1 MLSREHRPRV
11 NHAAGQIGAR
21 LLLPGVRPRV
31 RLHYPG
37 SGRKRHRT
45 RAHRLRPRPPGLAGG
60 GRRNPAAT
68 LPTYDP
74 AKGRLTSLAFSGGT
88 DTFGYDPTS
97 GRVTSI
103 ATADGV
109 TLSYAYDG
117 PLLKTTTWAGPV
129 AGSVARTYDADF
141 RLATE
146 TDAGGSP
153 VAFQY
158 DNDGLLTGAGAL
170 TITRD
175 PATGFVTSSTLG
187 STTETRTYDPSYGEE
202 QSYTVK
208 FNSTT
213 LYSVGYGTRDALGR
227 IVTKTETIQGETHT
241 YVYGYDCRNPLSDVS
256 KCGVAISHYDYDAN
270 GNRLTATRQCNG
282 ASALI

>member
-1 MLSREHRPRV
+1 M
-11 NHAAGQIGAR
+11 
-21 LLLPGVRPRV
+21 
-31 RLHYPG
+31 
-37 SGRKRHRT
+37 
-45 RAHRLRPRPPGLAGG
+45 
-60 GRRNPAAT
+60 
-68 LPTYDP
+68 
-74 AKGRLTSLAFSGGT
+74 
-88 DTFGYDPTS
+88 
-97 GRVTSI
+97 
-103 ATADGV
+103 
-109 TLSYAYDG
+109 
-117 PLLKTTTWAGPV
+117 
-129 AGSVARTYDADF
+129 ARTYDADF

-213 LYSVGYGTRDALGR
+213 LYSVDYGTRDALGR